1 MFKTSLLEQLK
12 GLLKMPEE
20 LVFENVWAATV
31 GYSKS
36 STIRLSEDDLQ
47 HVDTSDYSINIILTP
62 KPTKLVEGWYMEP
75 DDFEEPIDSCGY
87 GRSAEMIYYTQM
99 ELDNGERPDLDG
111 LILVNVARPAAL

>member
-1 MFKTSLLEQLK
+1 
-12 GLLKMPEE
+12 MPEE

-47 HVDTSDYSINIILTP
+47 HVDTSDYSITITLTP
-62 KPTKLVEGWYMEP
+62 KKVKLVEGWYMEP

-87 GRSAEMIYYTQM
+87 GKATEMIYYTQE
-99 ELDNGERPDLDG
+99 ELDNGERPYLDG
-111 LILVNVARPAAL
+111 LILVSVARPGAL